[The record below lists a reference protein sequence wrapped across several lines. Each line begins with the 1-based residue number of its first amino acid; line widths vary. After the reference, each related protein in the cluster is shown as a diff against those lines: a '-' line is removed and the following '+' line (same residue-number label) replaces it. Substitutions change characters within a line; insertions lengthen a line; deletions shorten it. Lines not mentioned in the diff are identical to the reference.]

1 MTLNRQAFP
10 PARLTSTAG
19 YLELE
24 LVPSQD
30 ECYRYLETV
39 STTCLNMEKPMG
51 KKDICNTWCFLAPS
65 ESDSQVLATID
76 LEAECEALL
85 ARTTPVG
92 SDFTEQV
99 RV

>member
-1 MTLNRQAFP
+1 
-10 PARLTSTAG
+10 
-19 YLELE
+19 
-24 LVPSQD
+24 
-30 ECYRYLETV
+30 
-39 STTCLNMEKPMG
+39 MEKPMG